1 MKIDPKK
8 TAVLSLDI
16 QEGLLG
22 FLPGASAVFPNA
34 AIVVEASREGGF
46 PLFHVGI
53 GFEPGYPEIAP
64 ANKRFMMVKERGLF
78 VKGSDSAK
86 IHPSIFKPGDRV
98 IYKHRVGAFAGNSL
112 QMILRSQGIENLV
125 FFGISTSGIVLS
137 TLRAAADL
145 DFQCTV
151 VKDACFDPDE
161 EVHRVLTGKVFAA
174 QAAVITAEE
183 FRTGFVGA

>member
-1 MKIDPKK
+1 MKLDPKK

-22 FLPGASAVFPNA
+22 FVPGAAACVPNA
-34 AIVVEASREGGF
+34 AQVVEAARKGGF
-46 PLFHVGI
+46 TLIHVGI
-53 GFEPGYPEIAP
+53 GFEPGYPEISP
-64 ANKRFMMVKERGLF
+64 SNKRFAMVKERGIF

-86 IHPSIFKPGDRV
+86 TLPAIFKPGDTV

-112 QMILRSQGIENLV
+112 QMILRSKGIENLV

-137 TLRAAADL
+137 TLRLAADL
-145 DFQCTV
+145 DFQCFV

-161 EVHRVLTGKVFAA
+161 EVHRVLAEKVFAA
-174 QAAVITAEE
+174 QATVITAKE
-183 FRTGFVGA
+183 FQTDYAGG